1 MFDFSAVISQ
11 VPVNSYVV
19 IGCCV
24 TGWVMKKFLPADNK
38 IIPLVLT
45 VLGAVLLVMIE
56 GFSVQSIVLGAAPGC
71 ICTLVCVICL
81 RGSGRIRKPGL
92 QTTSQREREVL
103 EADQPAIGSDPRI
116 RCGQMSMCGAVRVPV
131 MQRSCAAL

>member
-56 GFSVQSIVLGAAPGC
+56 GFSVQSIVLGAFTGSAATGLHQIYAQLMEGRDLASASGDGC
-71 ICTLVCVICL
+71 KAEDFKADPVAEETE
-81 RGSGRIRKPGL
+81 R
-92 QTTSQREREVL
+92 RESL
-103 EADQPAIGSDPRI
+103 
-116 RCGQMSMCGAVRVPV
+116 
-131 MQRSCAAL
+131 

>member
-1 MFDFSAVISQ
+1 MFDFSVVISQ

-56 GFSVQSIVLGAAPGC
+56 GFSVQSIVLGAFTGSAATGLHQIYAQLMEGRDLASASGDGC
-71 ICTLVCVICL
+71 KAEDFKADPVAEEPE
-81 RGSGRIRKPGL
+81 R
-92 QTTSQREREVL
+92 RESL
-103 EADQPAIGSDPRI
+103 
-116 RCGQMSMCGAVRVPV
+116 
-131 MQRSCAAL
+131 